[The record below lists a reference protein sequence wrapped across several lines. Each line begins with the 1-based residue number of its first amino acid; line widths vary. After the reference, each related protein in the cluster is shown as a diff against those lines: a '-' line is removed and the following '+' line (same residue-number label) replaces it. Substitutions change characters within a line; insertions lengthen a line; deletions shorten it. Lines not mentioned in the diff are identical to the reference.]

1 MDAVKP
7 HFALIPPMAAALL
20 AASAALGIAA
30 DAGKGSAK
38 AALCAPCHGAAGVSR
53 YAEIPHLAGQQ
64 RDYLIAEMKSFRRA
78 TDPQAPTRHWNR
90 RRDRIMDHQLPG
102 ISDDDIES
110 LAAHFAGQSCALP
123 ASLGEQTLPGLARRC
138 ISCHGED
145 GRSAIA
151 TVPHLAGQQPRYLE
165 NQLRAFRDSRGSDDQ
180 PRTRIDPIMG
190 HQTVMLGDAD
200 IAALAAY
207 FSGRRCR

>member
-1 MDAVKP
+1 MDAVRRY
-7 HFALIPPMAAALL
+7 FALILPMGAALL

-30 DAGKGSAK
+30 ASEGSSK
-38 AALCAPCHGAAGVSR
+38 AVPCAPCHGAAGVSR

-90 RRDRIMDHQLPG
+90 RRDRIMDHQLSSM
-102 ISDDDIES
+102 SDVDIES

-123 ASLGEQTLPGLARRC
+123 MTLGEQTLPALARRC
-138 ISCHGED
+138 VSCHGED

-165 NQLRAFRDSRGSDDQ
+165 NQLRAFRDSRGRDDQ

-190 HQTVMLGDAD
+190 HQTVTLGDAD
-200 IAALAAY
+200 IVALAAY